1 MSGAGTLLMLSLLL
15 AQAPARDAAP
25 PPKAGT
31 GSISGT
37 VASDT
42 QPSRPI
48 RRAVVTLNAPENS
61 IARTTVTD
69 DAGRFSFTG
78 LPTGRYAIGASKP
91 GWIGMYHGAKRAGRP
106 GTSLFL
112 EDGQRGS
119 VAMRLPRTAV
129 ISGVVLDSRGQPVP
143 LLTVRAMRYGVV
155 NGERRLVGAG
165 TTRGPDDRG
174 IYRIYGLSAGE
185 YLVSASTRTN
195 PFNDARPLHLTTDVD
210 VQQAMAAI
218 QTPGPSAID
227 TAAERLVGF
236 APTYYPGTASAAQA
250 SVIRVAAGEERA
262 GVDFGVTV
270 VPAIRV
276 EGTVTGPDGV
286 AHPGTQVNLVG
297 EDAHG
302 GVFGFDSIRTAR
314 VGEGGRFQFAD
325 VTPGTYTVAARVGIA
340 QPGTVASPGAVSV
353 LWATSEINVEGQSI
367 TGVSLQMQPGLTV
380 SGAVRFDGTSPPLN
394 LAASRVNTVS
404 IGTTGQVTVGTTA
417 AQVAPDGRF
426 TIASL
431 SPGHYRLNVTTP
443 KSETWVYRSTSIA
456 GQDTRDAPID
466 IRASLSDVVVTF
478 TDRPS
483 NVSGRVLAPAG
494 APPPDCYVIL
504 YSVERTTWYPESR
517 RILSSRPASDGAY
530 TIRNVI
536 PGEYFIAAVE
546 DVESSEWFDPEF
558 LLRILPTATRITIGE
573 GEKKVQDL
581 KAGGGG

>member
-1 MSGAGTLLMLSLLL
+1 MTAALLVLSVLL
-15 AQAPARDAAP
+15 AQAPARDAGTAP
-25 PPKAGT
+25 ATSGAGSIAGT
-31 GSISGT
+31 I
-37 VASDT
+37 ASDT

-48 RRAVVTLNAPENS
+48 RRAVVTLNAAENS

-78 LPTGRYAIGASKP
+78 LPTGRYAIAASKP
-91 GWIGMYHGAKRAGRP
+91 GWIGMYHGARRAGRP

-112 EDGQRGS
+112 EDGQRAT

-129 ISGVVLDSRGQPVP
+129 ITGVVLDSRGQPLP

-155 NGERRLVGAG
+155 NGERRLVATG
-165 TTRGPDDRG
+165 TTRGPDERG
-174 IYRIYGLSAGE
+174 VYRIYGLNAGE

-218 QTPGPSAID
+218 QTPGPAAID
-227 TAAERLVGF
+227 TAAERNVGF

-262 GVDFGVTV
+262 GVDFGVML
-270 VPAIRV
+270 VPTIRV
-276 EGTVTGPDGV
+276 EGTVAEADGEV
-286 AHPGTQVNLVG
+286 HPGTQVNLVG

-302 GVFGFDSIRTAR
+302 ASAFGFDSIRTAR
-314 VGEGGRFQFAD
+314 VGPGGRFQFAD
-325 VTPGTYTVAARVGIA
+325 VTPGTYTVAARVGIG
-340 QPGTVASPGAVSV
+340 QPGTIASPGAVSV
-353 LWATSEINVEGQSI
+353 LWATAEINVEGQSI
-367 TGVSLQMQPGLTV
+367 TGLSLQLQPGLTV
-380 SGAVRFDGTSPPLN
+380 SGAVRFDGASPPLN
-394 LAASRVNTVS
+394 LSAARVNTTS

-426 TIASL
+426 TIASV
-431 SPGHYRLNVTTP
+431 SPGRHRINVTLP
-443 KSETWVYRSTSIA
+443 KSETWVYRSTSVG
-456 GQDTRDAPID
+456 GQDTRDAPVD

-483 NVSGRVLAPAG
+483 DLSGKVLAPAG
-494 APPPDCYVIL
+494 APRPDCYVIL
-504 YSVERTTWYPESR
+504 YSVDRTAWYPQSR

-530 TIRNVI
+530 VMRNVI
-536 PGEYFIAAVE
+536 PGEYFLAAVE
-546 DVESSEWFDPEF
+546 DVETSEWFDPEF
-558 LLRILPTATRITIGE
+558 LQRILPMATKITIAD

-581 KAGGGG
+581 KVGGR

>member
-1 MSGAGTLLMLSLLL
+1 MTGAATLLLSVLL
-15 AQAPARDAAP
+15 AQAPARDAATP
-25 PPKAGT
+25 AKVGT

-61 IARTTVTD
+61 IGRTTVTD

-78 LPTGRYAIGASKP
+78 LPTGRYAIAAVKPPWMAMQLGARRP
-91 GWIGMYHGAKRAGRP
+91 GRP
-106 GTSLFL
+106 GTSMFL
-112 EDGQRGS
+112 EDGQRAT
-119 VAMRLPRTAV
+119 VAMRLPRSAV
-129 ISGVVLDSRGQPVP
+129 ITGVVLDSRGQPVP
-143 LLTVRAMRYGVV
+143 MLTVRAMRYGVV
-155 NGERRLVGAG
+155 NGERRLLGAG
-165 TTRGPDDRG
+165 TTRGPDERG
-174 IYRIYGLSAGE
+174 VYRIFGLTAGE

-227 TAAERLVGF
+227 TAAERIVGF

-250 SVIRVAAGEERA
+250 SVVRAAAGEERA
-262 GVDFGVTV
+262 GVDFGVML

-297 EDAHG
+297 EDQHG

-340 QPGTVASPGAVSV
+340 QPGTMASPGPVSV
-353 LWATSEINVEGQSI
+353 LWATSEINVESQSI
-367 TGVSLQMQPGLTV
+367 TGLSLQMQPGLTV
-380 SGAVRFDGTSPPLN
+380 SGAVRFDGAGPPPN
-394 LAASRVNTVS
+394 QAALRVSTTS
-404 IGTTGQVTVGTTA
+404 IGSTGQVTVGTTA
-417 AQVAPDGRF
+417 AQVAPDGGF
-426 TIASL
+426 TIASI
-431 SPGHYRLNVTTP
+431 SPGRYRINVTVPATGA
-443 KSETWVYRSTSIA
+443 WVYRSTSA
-456 GQDTRDAPID
+456 GGQDTRDAPID
-466 IRASLSDVVVTF
+466 IRASLSDVVVTY

-483 NVSGRVLAPAG
+483 SLSGKVVGPAG

-504 YSVERTTWYPESR
+504 YSVDRTTWYPQSR

-530 TIRNVI
+530 TMRNVI
-536 PGEYFIAAVE
+536 PGEYFLAAVE
-546 DVESSEWFDPEF
+546 DVESSEWFDPDF
-558 LLRILPTATRITIGE
+558 LQRILPMATRITIGDD
-573 GEKKVQDL
+573 EKKVQDL
-581 KAGGGG
+581 KAGGG

>member
-1 MSGAGTLLMLSLLL
+1 MSAALLILSVLL
-15 AQAPARDAAP
+15 AQAPARDAATHT
-25 PPKAGT
+25 KAGT
-31 GSISGT
+31 GAISGT

-69 DAGRFSFTG
+69 DAGRFSFDG

-91 GWIGMYHGAKRAGRP
+91 GWMAMPHGAKRPGRP
-106 GTSLFL
+106 GTALFL
-112 EDGQRGS
+112 EDGQRAT
-119 VAMRLPRTAV
+119 VALRLPRGAV
-129 ISGVVLDSRGQPVP
+129 ITGVVLDSRGQPLP
-143 LLTVRAMRYGVV
+143 LVAVRAMRYAVV
-155 NGERRLVGAG
+155 NGERRLMGAG
-165 TTRGPDDRG
+165 TTSGPDERG
-174 IYRIYGLSAGE
+174 VYRIFGLSAGE

-195 PFNDARPLHLTTDVD
+195 PFSDSRPLHLTTDVD

-227 TAAERLVGF
+227 TAPERTVAF

-262 GVDFGVTV
+262 GVDFGVML
-270 VPAIRV
+270 VPTIRV
-276 EGTVTGPDGV
+276 EGTVTEPDGDV
-286 AHPGTQVNLVG
+286 HPGTQVNLVG

-302 GVFGFDSIRTAR
+302 GALGFDSIRTAR
-314 VGEGGRFQFAD
+314 VGPGGRFQFAD
-325 VTPGTYTVAARVGIA
+325 VTPGVYTVAARVGIGIPA
-340 QPGTVASPGAVSV
+340 TAGSPGSNSV
-353 LWATSEINVEGQSI
+353 LWATSEITVEGQSI
-367 TGVSLQMQPGLTV
+367 TGLALQLQPGLSV
-380 SGAVRFDGTSPPLN
+380 SGSVRFDGTSSPLN
-394 LAASRVNTVS
+394 LSAARVSTTA

-426 TIASL
+426 TIASI
-431 SPGHYRLNVTTP
+431 SPGRHRINVNLP
-443 KSETWVYRSTSIA
+443 NAGGWAYRSTSVG

-483 NVSGRVLAPAG
+483 DLSGKVLAPAG

-504 YSVERTTWYPESR
+504 YSVDRAAWYPQSR
-517 RILSSRPASDGAY
+517 RILSARPASDGAY
-530 TIRNVI
+530 VMRNVI
-536 PGEYFIAAVE
+536 PGEYFLAAVE
-546 DVESSEWFDPEF
+546 DVEPSEWFDPEF
-558 LLRILPTATRITIGE
+558 LQRILPMATRITIGE

>member
-1 MSGAGTLLMLSLLL
+1 MTGTATLIMSMLL
-15 AQAPARDAAP
+15 AQAPARDAATP
-25 PPKAGT
+25 VRAGA

-42 QPSRPI
+42 QPSRPL
-48 RRAVVTLNAPENS
+48 RRAVVTLNAPDNA

-78 LPTGRYAIGASKP
+78 LPTGRYAIAASKP
-91 GWIGMYHGAKRAGRP
+91 GWIGMSHGARRAGRP

-112 EDGQRGS
+112 EDAQRAT
-119 VAMRLPRTAV
+119 VAMRLPRGAV
-129 ISGVVLDSRGQPVP
+129 ITGVVLDSRGQPVP
-143 LLTVRAMRYGVV
+143 LVTVRALRYGVV

-174 IYRIYGLSAGE
+174 VYRIYGLPAGE

-195 PFNDARPLHLTTDVD
+195 PFSDTRPLHLTTDVD

-218 QTPGPSAID
+218 QMPGPSAID
-227 TAAERLVGF
+227 TASERIVGF

-262 GVDFGVTV
+262 GVDFGVML

-276 EGTVTGPDGV
+276 EGTVVDPDGV
-286 AHPGTQVNLVG
+286 PHPGTQVNLVG
-297 EDAHG
+297 EDTQG

-314 VGEGGRFQFAD
+314 VGADGRFQFVD
-325 VTPGTYTVAARVGIA
+325 VTPGTYTVAARLGIA
-340 QPGTVASPGAVSV
+340 QPGTIAQPGPISV

-367 TGVSLQMQPGLTV
+367 AGLSLQMQPGLSV
-380 SGAVRFDGTSPPLN
+380 SGALRFDGTSPPLN
-394 LAASRVNTVS
+394 LTALRVNTQS
-404 IGTTGQVTVGTTA
+404 IGLTGQVTVGTTA

-431 SPGHYRLNVTTP
+431 SPGRYRIDVTP
-443 KSETWVYRSTSIA
+443 SVAPWVYRSTFLS

-478 TDRPS
+478 VDRPS
-483 NVSGRVLAPAG
+483 ELTGKVQAPAG
-494 APPPDCYVIL
+494 APLPDCYVIL
-504 YSVERTTWYPESR
+504 FSVDRIAWHPQSR
-517 RILSSRPASDGAY
+517 RILSSRPASDG
-530 TIRNVI
+530 TFVMRNVV
-536 PGEYFIAAVE
+536 PGEYFLAAVE
-546 DVESSEWFDPEF
+546 DVETGEWFDPDF
-558 LLRILPTATRITIGE
+558 LQRILPVATKITIGD
-573 GEKKVQDL
+573 GEKKVQDI
-581 KAGGGG
+581 KVAGG